1 MTFLTTRAAFVAV
14 MAITAFCVLSCGRAS
29 QTSDAAAPTPEAPA
43 TVAELTPLP
52 DAAADSGSARQ
63 AAQTPPSS
71 GPLEP
76 YKSTDEYAPSTA
88 TGAVKGVPAATN
100 TVPIVAVAN
109 YFADLP
115 GIDMSGLEDGE
126 REKFLHRANSELCTC
141 GCKNDTLAHCYMN
154 DPTCKI
160 VKGMLLAVLAEVRS
174 SQ

>member
-1 MTFLTTRAAFVAV
+1 LTVSFTRTVFVAV
-14 MAITAFCVLSCGRAS
+14 VAMTAFCVLSCGRAS

-43 TVAELTPLP
+43 TVAESTPMP
-52 DAAADSGSARQ
+52 DAAADSGSAQEAPQ
-63 AAQTPPSS
+63 APPSS
-71 GPLEP
+71 GPIEP
-76 YKSTDEYAPSTA
+76 YKSTVEYAPSTA
-88 TGAVKGVPAATN
+88 AGAVQGVPAATN

-115 GIDMSGLEDGE
+115 GIDMSGLDDGE
-126 REKFLHRANSELCTC
+126 REKFLHRANGELCTC

-160 VKGMLLAVLAEVRS
+160 VKAMLLTVLEEVRS